1 MARLAW
7 FEATLSTD
15 STAPVLAERVLARA
29 VESPLVR
36 GGLTIGAGIV
46 TGNVTGFV
54 RVALTAYLLGTH
66 SQADSLAVAIG
77 PLDALN
83 SVLINTM
90 VFAFVPMLTAR
101 QGADRTALF
110 LKLNRLFAWLFS
122 LLTAVTVI
130 SAPWLIAV
138 LAPGLDPRFYRTSV
152 TILRIG
158 AFSIMAAGSAAINC
172 ALLYTDR
179 RFAPFA
185 FYQACINVFTIAAA
199 VSFWRVLGVYG
210 FAIGYTLGAWAQFA
224 VVHFCARAGLETRNL
239 PPSEV
244 HWREIL
250 GRPVAVSLYAVS
262 LALNIVF
269 TRAWATHIGP
279 GMAAALDYC
288 MRGVGVP
295 LAFLVSPISNS
306 LLPEIARLRS
316 QLRLREAFHLI
327 DKTLGLAALAAVGGC
342 GIALAL
348 RQPVIAILFQRGN
361 FTAES
366 TRLVSTVFLGLAPSL
381 IGWSLLELTGRAL
394 FALDRPALALSA
406 SFIPVLV
413 NVALTLWLHSS
424 QPQWIGLGASV
435 GLMAGFLT
443 LFAAAHLSRK
453 RWVAATAF

>member
-1 MARLAW
+1 M
-7 FEATLSTD
+7 
-15 STAPVLAERVLARA
+15 
-29 VESPLVR
+29 R
-36 GGLTIGAGIV
+36 GGLTIGAGII
-46 TGNVTGFV
+46 TGNIIGFV
-54 RVALTAYLLGTH
+54 RMAVTAYLLGTH
-66 SQADSLAVAIG
+66 AQADSLAVALG
-77 PLDALN
+77 PLDAIN

-90 VFAFVPMLTAR
+90 VFAFVPMLTER
-101 QGADRTALF
+101 QGAERTALF
-110 LKLNRLFAWLFS
+110 VKLNEWFTWLFS
-122 LLTAVTVI
+122 LLTLGIVI
-130 SAPWLIAV
+130 AAPVLIHI
-138 LAPGLDPRFYRTSV
+138 LAPGLDPRYYHTSV
-152 TILRIG
+152 TILRIA

-185 FYQACINVFTIAAA
+185 FYQACLNLFTIAGA
-199 VSFWRVLGVYG
+199 VSLWAVLGVYG
-210 FAIGYTLGAWAQFA
+210 FAIGYTAGAWAQLA
-224 VVHFCARAGLETRNL
+224 VVHFCARAGLKTRKL

-244 HWREIL
+244 HWRAIL
-250 GRPVAVSLYAVS
+250 SRPVAISLYAVC

-316 QLRLREAFHLI
+316 QLRLREAFRLI

-342 GIALAL
+342 AIALTFRRPAIAL
-348 RQPVIAILFQRGN
+348 LFQRGH

-366 TRLVSTVFLGLAPSL
+366 TILVATVFLGLAPSL

-394 FALDRPALALSA
+394 FALDRPALALAA

-413 NVALTLWLHSS
+413 NVGLTLWLDSPL
-424 QPQWIGLGASV
+424 PQWIGLGASV

-443 LFAAAHLSRK
+443 LFGAAHASRK
-453 RWVAATAF
+453 RWIVAR

>member
-1 MARLAW
+1 
-7 FEATLSTD
+7 
-15 STAPVLAERVLARA
+15 VLAERVLARA

-46 TGNVTGFV
+46 TGNITGFV

-83 SVLINTM
+83 SVLVNTM
-90 VFAFVPMLTAR
+90 VFAFVPMLTER
-101 QGADRTALF
+101 QGAGRTALF
-110 LKLNRLFAWLFS
+110 LKLNRWFAWLFS
-122 LLTAVTVI
+122 LLTAVIVV

-185 FYQACINVFTIAAA
+185 FYQASINVFTIAAA
-199 VSFWRVLGVYG
+199 VSFWRLLGVYG

-262 LALNIVF
+262 LALNIIF

-295 LAFLVSPISNS
+295 LALLVSPISNS

-327 DKTLGLAALAAVGGC
+327 DKTLALAALAAVGGC

-435 GLMAGFLT
+435 GLMAGFLA

>member
-1 MARLAW
+1 MA
-7 FEATLSTD
+7 D
-15 STAPVLAERVLARA
+15 
-29 VESPLVR
+29 SPLVR
-36 GGLTIGAGIV
+36 GGLTIGAGII
-46 TGNVTGFV
+46 TGNIIGFA

-66 SQADSLAVAIG
+66 SQADSLAVAVG

-110 LKLNRLFAWLFS
+110 LKLNRWFNWLFS
-122 LLTAVTVI
+122 LLTLAIVVC
-130 SAPWLIAV
+130 APWLIAV
-138 LAPGLDPRFYRTSV
+138 LAPGLDPRYHRTSIA
-152 TILRIG
+152 ILRIS

-185 FYQACINVFTIAAA
+185 FYQACLNVFTIAGAL
-199 VSFWRVLGVYG
+199 SLWHVLGVYG
-210 FAIGYTLGAWAQFA
+210 FAIGYTVGAWVQFA
-224 VVHFCARAGLETRNL
+224 AVSFCTRAGLETRNL
-239 PPSEV
+239 PPSKV
-244 HWREIL
+244 HWREML
-250 GRPVAVSLYAVS
+250 GRPMAVSLYAVS

-316 QLRLREAFHLI
+316 QMRLREAFRLI
-327 DKTLGLAALAAVGGC
+327 DKTLGLAALAAVAGC

-361 FTAES
+361 FTTES

-394 FALDRPALALSA
+394 FALDRPALPLAA
-406 SFIPVLV
+406 SVIPVLV
-413 NVALTLWLHSS
+413 NVALTLWFRWL
-424 QPQWIGLGASV
+424 QPQWIGLGASL
-435 GLMAGFLT
+435 GLMAGFLA
-443 LFAAAHLSRK
+443 LFAAAHASRK
-453 RWVAATAF
+453 RWLQ

>member
-1 MARLAW
+1 
-7 FEATLSTD
+7 
-15 STAPVLAERVLARA
+15 

-36 GGLTIGAGIV
+36 GGLTIGAGLI
-46 TGNVTGFV
+46 TGSVIGFV

-66 SQADSLAVAIG
+66 SQADSLAVAVG

-90 VFAFVPMLTAR
+90 VFAFVPMLTER

-110 LKLNRLFAWLFS
+110 LKLSRWFAWLFS
-122 LLTAVTVI
+122 LLTVAILV
-130 SAPWLIAV
+130 SAPWLITV
-138 LAPGLDPRFYRTSV
+138 LAPGLDPRYYHTSV
-152 TILRIG
+152 TILRIS

-172 ALLYTDR
+172 AMLYTDR

-185 FYQACINVFTIAAA
+185 FYQACINVFTIAGAL
-199 VSFWRVLGVYG
+199 SLWPVLGVYG
-210 FAIGYTLGAWAQFA
+210 FAIGYTLGAWVQLA
-224 VVHFCARAGLETRNL
+224 VVSWCARAGLQTRDL
-239 PPSEV
+239 PPSKV

-250 GRPVAVSLYAVS
+250 GRPLAVSLYAVS
-262 LALNIVF
+262 LALNIIF

-316 QLRLREAFHLI
+316 QLRLRQAFHLI
-327 DKTLGLAALAAVGGC
+327 DRTLGLAALAAVAVC
-342 GIALAL
+342 GVAIAFRKPA
-348 RQPVIAILFQRGN
+348 IAILFQRGN

-366 TRLVSTVFLGLAPSL
+366 TSLVSAVFLGLAPCL

-394 FALDRPALALSA
+394 FAMDRPKLALAA
-406 SFIPVLV
+406 SFIPVAV
-413 NVALTLWLHSS
+413 NISLTLSLHSL
-424 QPQWIGLGASV
+424 QPGLIGMGASV
-435 GLMAGFLT
+435 GLLAGFLV
-443 LFAAAHLSRK
+443 LFAAAHGRRRSWMLASVGQASPPADAPVQTLS
-453 RWVAATAF
+453 

>member
-1 MARLAW
+1 
-7 FEATLSTD
+7 
-15 STAPVLAERVLARA
+15 

-46 TGNVTGFV
+46 AGNIFGFV
-54 RVALTAYLLGTH
+54 RVALNAYLLGTH
-66 SQADSLAVAIG
+66 SQADSLAVAVG

-83 SVLINTM
+83 AVLINTM
-90 VFAFVPMLTAR
+90 VFAFVPMLTER
-101 QGADRTALF
+101 HGADRTALF
-110 LKLNRLFAWLFS
+110 LKLNRWFAWLFS
-122 LLTAVTVI
+122 LLTLAIVVA
-130 SAPWLIAV
+130 APWLIAV
-138 LAPGLDPRFYRTSV
+138 LAPGLDPRYYRTSV
-152 TILRIG
+152 TILRIS
-158 AFSIMAAGSAAINC
+158 AFSIMAAGAAAINC

-185 FYQACINVFTIAAA
+185 FYQACLNVFTIAGAA
-199 VSFWRVLGVYG
+199 SLWRVLGVYG
-210 FAIGYTLGAWAQFA
+210 FAIGYTVGAWAQFA

-239 PPSEV
+239 PPSKV

-250 GRPVAVSLYAVS
+250 GRPMTVSLYAVS

-288 MRGVGVP
+288 MRGVSVP

-316 QLRLREAFHLI
+316 QLRLRQAFRLI
-327 DKTLGLAALAAVGGC
+327 DRTLGLAALAAVAGC
-342 GIALAL
+342 GVALAL
-348 RQPVIAILFQRGN
+348 RQPAIAILFQRGN

-366 TRLVSTVFLGLAPSL
+366 TTLVSTVFLGLAPSL

-394 FALDRPALALSA
+394 FALDRPALALGA
-406 SFIPVLV
+406 AFIPVLV
-413 NVALTLWLHSS
+413 NVALTLWFHSL

-435 GLMAGFLT
+435 GLMAGFLA
-443 LFAAAHLSRK
+443 LFAAAHASRK
-453 RWVAATAF
+453 RWMTANLSL

>member
-1 MARLAW
+1 M
-7 FEATLSTD
+7 
-15 STAPVLAERVLARA
+15 
-29 VESPLVR
+29 R

-46 TGNVTGFV
+46 TGNIIGFA

-66 SQADSLAVAIG
+66 SQADSLAVAVG

-90 VFAFVPMLTAR
+90 VFAFVPMLTER
-101 QGADRTALF
+101 HGADRTALF
-110 LKLNRLFAWLFS
+110 LKLSRWFAWLFS
-122 LLTAVTVI
+122 LLTLAIVV

-138 LAPGLDPRFYRTSV
+138 LAPGLDPRSYRISV
-152 TILRIG
+152 TILRIS
-158 AFSIMAAGSAAINC
+158 ALSIMAAGSAAINC

-185 FYQACINVFTIAAA
+185 FYQACLNVFTIAGA
-199 VSFWRVLGVYG
+199 VSLWRVLGVYG
-210 FAIGYTLGAWAQFA
+210 FAIGYAAGAWTQFA
-224 VVHFCARAGLETRNL
+224 VVYFCARAGLETRNL
-239 PPSEV
+239 PPSRV

-250 GRPVAVSLYAVS
+250 GRPMAVSLYAVS

-316 QLRLREAFHLI
+316 QLRLREAFRLI
-327 DKTLGLAALAAVGGC
+327 DRTLGLAALAAVAAC
-342 GIALAL
+342 GVALAW

-366 TRLVSTVFLGLAPSL
+366 TSLVATVFLSLAPSL

-394 FALDRPALALSA
+394 FALDRPSLALGA

-424 QPQWIGLGASV
+424 QPRLIGLGASV
-435 GLMAGFLT
+435 GLMAGFLA
-443 LFAAAHLSRK
+443 LFATAHAGRK
-453 RWVAATAF
+453 RWMAANPR